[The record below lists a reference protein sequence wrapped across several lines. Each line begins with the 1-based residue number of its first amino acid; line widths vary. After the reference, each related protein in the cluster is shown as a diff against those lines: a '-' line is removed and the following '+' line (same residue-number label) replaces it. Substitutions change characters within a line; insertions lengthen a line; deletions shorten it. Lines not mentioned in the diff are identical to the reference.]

1 MKKLMIASAIAM
13 SMAAGSAMA
22 ATDMGNQQNEIQF
35 LGAVTEVTCDIDA
48 VVDGAVNNV
57 VQLGTV
63 KKGESG
69 QEKNITLKA
78 KAGTTCAGLDTKTA
92 TIAFRG
98 PLGTNGLENATGT
111 AAAATVALVAKNGK
125 TPDQN
130 ITKDLNNIEF
140 QADKVNNEGYKLTAQ
155 LKSDAAKGKA
165 GTFESA
171 LAYAITY
178 Q

>member
-13 SMAAGSAMA
+13 TMAAGSAMA
-22 ATDMGNQQNEIQF
+22 ADAGNQQNEIQF
-35 LGAVTEVTCDIDA
+35 LGAVTEVTCNIDA
-48 VVDGAVNNV
+48 VVDGAVNSV

-69 QEKNITLKA
+69 QEKNIVLKA

-92 TIAFRG
+92 TITFRG
-98 PLGTNGLENATGT
+98 PLGANGLENANGT
-111 AAAATVALVAKNGK
+111 AAGATVALVAKNS
-125 TPDQN
+125 TTADQS
-130 ITKDLNNIEF
+130 ITEDLSQIDFPAN
-140 QADKVNNEGYKLTAQ
+140 KVNNDGYQLTAQ
-155 LKSDAAKGKA
+155 LKSAATGSA

-171 LAYAITY
+171 LAYAVTY

>member
-13 SMAAGSAMA
+13 TMAAGSAMA
-22 ATDMGNQQNEIQF
+22 ADAAGNQQNEIQF

-63 KKGESG
+63 QKGKNG
-69 QEKNITLKA
+69 QEKNIVLKA
-78 KAGTTCAGLDTKTA
+78 KTGTTCADLDTKTA
-92 TIAFRG
+92 TITFRG
-98 PLGTNGLENATGT
+98 PLGTTGLENANGT
-111 AAAATVALVAKNGK
+111 AAGATVALVAKNS
-125 TPDQN
+125 TTANQS
-130 ITKDLNNIEF
+130 ITKDLSQINFPANL
-140 QADKVNNEGYKLTAQ
+140 VNSDGYQLTAQ
-155 LKSDAAKGKA
+155 LKSAATGSA

-171 LAYAITY
+171 LAYAVTY

>member
-13 SMAAGSAMA
+13 TMVAGSAMA
-22 ATDMGNQQNEIQF
+22 AGNQQNEIRF
-35 LGAVTEVTCDIDA
+35 LGVVTEVTCDIDA

-69 QEKNITLKA
+69 QEKNIVLKA
-78 KAGTTCAGLDTKTA
+78 KAGTTCAGLETKTA
-92 TIAFRG
+92 TITFRG
-98 PLGTNGLENATGT
+98 PLGANGLENANGT
-111 AAAATVALVAKNGK
+111 AVNATVALIAENAKK
-125 TPDQN
+125 QN
-130 ITKDLNNIEF
+130 QPITKDQSSIDF
-140 QADKVNNEGYKLTAQ
+140 TASDVNGDGYKLTAQ
-155 LKSDAAKGKA
+155 LKSDAATGGA

-171 LAYAITY
+171 LAYAVTY

>member
-13 SMAAGSAMA
+13 TMAAGSAMA
-22 ATDMGNQQNEIQF
+22 ATDMGSQQNEIRF

-63 KKGESG
+63 KKGEEG
-69 QEKNITLKA
+69 QVKNIVLKA
-78 KAGTTCAGLDTKTA
+78 KAGTTCESLDSKTA
-92 TIAFRG
+92 TITFNG
-98 PLGTNGLENATGT
+98 PLGDEGLDNAKGT
-111 AAAATVALVAKNGK
+111 AKGATVALIAKNGK
-125 TPDQN
+125 TQN
-130 ITKDLNNIEF
+130 QSITKELTKIDFDAN
-140 QADKVNNEGYKLTAQ
+140 KVNNEGYQLTAQ
-155 LKSDAAKGKA
+155 LKSDETTGSA

-171 LAYAITY
+171 LGYAVTY

>member
-13 SMAAGSAMA
+13 TMAAGSAMA
-22 ATDMGNQQNEIQF
+22 TEMGSQQNQIQF

-48 VVDGAVNNV
+48 VIDGAVNNV

-63 KKGESG
+63 KKGEEG
-69 QEKNITLKA
+69 QVKNIVLKA
-78 KAGTTCAGLDTKTA
+78 KAGTSCDGLDSKTA

-98 PLGTNGLENATGT
+98 SLGAEGLENANGT
-111 AAAATVALVAKNGK
+111 AAGATVALIAKNSN

-130 ITKDLNNIEF
+130 ITKEQSNVEF
-140 QADKVNNEGYKLTAQ
+140 QADKVNTEGYKLTAQ
-155 LKSDAAKGKA
+155 LKSDKTTGSA

-171 LAYAITY
+171 LAYAVTY